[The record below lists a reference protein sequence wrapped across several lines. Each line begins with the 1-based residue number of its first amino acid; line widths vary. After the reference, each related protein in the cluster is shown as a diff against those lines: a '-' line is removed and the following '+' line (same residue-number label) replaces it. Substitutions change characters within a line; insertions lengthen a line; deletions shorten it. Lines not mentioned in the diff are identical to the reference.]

1 MYAEIGWE
9 KLGKCSSAFGLKKQI
24 DDSLLLLPRSNAW
37 KSCRCFYSRT
47 RTCSAFLWYA
57 YINETSVKCPL
68 RSFALESF
76 MLHLFLGHY
85 WVFFLIV
92 VSAHSAVFIGDFLP
106 HGKNFWNN
114 GDFIRQQKTIVFSF
128 GTAEMSPGK
137 CYSPTAHT

>member
-1 MYAEIGWE
+1 MIRCCCCLVQMHGSLAV
-9 KLGKCSSAFGLKKQI
+9 AFTVVLVLAAPFFGMLI
-24 DDSLLLLPRSNAW
+24 LMRLLLN
-37 KSCRCFYSRT
+37 
-47 RTCSAFLWYA
+47 
-57 YINETSVKCPL
+57 V

-92 VSAHSAVFIGDFLP
+92 VSAHSVVLIGDFSP

-128 GTAEMSPGK
+128 GTAEK
-137 CYSPTAHT
+137 NVIR